1 MRWGIIGGF
10 AQPSRRIASESMS
23 EPKSPSPAKDAA
35 RQLLKQLQERFP
47 VLKDARP
54 MAIGIDAEI
63 LTALPEI
70 EKKTLRTALRMHTGT
85 TRYLKSMARGEKRFN
100 LAGEPVATIGSG
112 GIFLRLAV
120 ALLDAAR
127 ELGAATLDDVEV
139 VIGQLAPLGLHLALE
154 LLPVSFNLIP
164 VHNYLLG
171 FTFLFHFQGLAPR
184 LRDKCAAE
192 PRVP

>member
-100 LAGEPVATIGSG
+100 LAGEPVADIAEEHRARAKAMLKERNKRREDEEKARREQEADEVDNARR
-112 GIFLRLAV
+112 GIRPKQRTLAGR
-120 ALLDAAR
+120 ALH
-127 ELGAATLDDVEV
+127 
-139 VIGQLAPLGLHLALE
+139 Q
-154 LLPVSFNLIP
+154 
-164 VHNYLLG
+164 
-171 FTFLFHFQGLAPR
+171 
-184 LRDKCAAE
+184 
-192 PRVP
+192 VPTQIL